1 MGALSAAMRSAMGAD
16 TEQHDCLLVA
26 PPEAVAVAHAIGL
39 PFTDVSPDLP
49 ETPPLNGIVVCLPD
63 TAPILTLPS
72 DWTGVW
78 ARVEPPPPGPWV
90 PLPVSAMS
98 DSEAFGRALR
108 TADAWRCD
116 RRQFTTKVSK
126 WDETVERAKELAIAL
141 TAERD
146 PQRLL
151 ALILSRTREFVPS
164 DAGSLYLVQQDAHG
178 QPCLRFAL
186 AQNDSVKAPWQ
197 ESTVPLKTTSIAG
210 AVAASGHVVNIDDVY
225 ALSPTDP
232 FHHDNSFDLRFGY
245 RTRSVVGIPLAT
257 RDGQVIG
264 VLQLINRKRRAGVP
278 LEEPT
283 QAAEVIPFQDVDVD
297 MLCSLASLAAVS
309 LETSLLYSE
318 IEQLFEG
325 FVRASVTTIEQ
336 RDPTTSGHSCRV
348 AEGTIALAKRVERL
362 ERGPWAGT
370 RFTAEDMRELRYAA
384 LLHDFGKVSV
394 PEKVLTKSRKLY
406 DDQLR
411 QIEERFRLAAISHRA
426 AQFEAW
432 LHAALDDPESIRE
445 QLPQL
450 MEELEE
456 HMYELDCMLCLIHAA
471 NQPNII
477 MAGDY
482 SSLDAIHR
490 RRFLDIQGLSQPL
503 LTKQEVHALSI
514 GRGTL
519 TPQERKE
526 IETHVTHSYNFL
538 RMIPWT
544 RDLARVPDLAYGHH
558 EKLDGSGYPRGL
570 AGDDIS
576 LGVRM
581 MTIAD
586 IFDALTAHD
595 RPYKKSMSLNEALHL
610 LEKQAQDGEI
620 DASLV
625 QLWIE
630 ARVWEDIQTP

>member
-1 MGALSAAMRSAMGAD
+1 
-16 TEQHDCLLVA
+16 
-26 PPEAVAVAHAIGL
+26 
-39 PFTDVSPDLP
+39 
-49 ETPPLNGIVVCLPD
+49 
-63 TAPILTLPS
+63 
-72 DWTGVW
+72 
-78 ARVEPPPPGPWV
+78 V
-90 PLPVSAMS
+90 PLPVSALS
-98 DSEAFGRALR
+98 DPEAFGRALQ

-151 ALILSRTREFVPS
+151 TLILSRTREFVPS

-186 AQNDSVKAPWQ
+186 AQNDSVNAPWQ

-245 RTRSVVGIPLAT
+245 RTRSIVGIPLAT
-257 RDGQVIG
+257 RDGQVLG

-278 LEEPT
+278 LEDPT
-283 QAAEVIPFQDVDVD
+283 QATEVIPFQDVDVD

-411 QIEERFRLAAISHRA
+411 QIEDRFRLAAVSHRA

-432 LHAALDDPESIRE
+432 LHAALDDPEPICE
-445 QLPQL
+445 QLPEL

-477 MAGDY
+477 MAGDH

-490 RRFLDIQGLSQPL
+490 GRFLDIQGLSQPL
-503 LTKQEVHALSI
+503 LTEQEVHALAI

>member
-1 MGALSAAMRSAMGAD
+1 MSAGAER
-16 TEQHDCLLVA
+16 HDCLLVA
-26 PPEAVAVAHAIGL
+26 PPEAVAVAYAIGL
-39 PFTDVSPDLP
+39 PFVAVSTHLP
-49 ETPPLNGIVVCLPD
+49 EPPPLNGIVVCLPD

-78 ARVEPPPPGPWV
+78 ARPEPPPPGPWV
-90 PLPVSAMS
+90 PLPVSAIS
-98 DSEAFGRALR
+98 DTEAFGRALQ

-116 RRQFTTKVSK
+116 RRQFTIKVGK
-126 WDETVERAKELAIAL
+126 WGETIERAQELAIAL

-151 ALILSRTREFVPS
+151 TLILSRTREFVPS
-164 DAGSLYLVQQDAHG
+164 DAGSLYLVQQDEHG

-186 AQNDSVKAPWQ
+186 AQNDSVNAPWQ
-197 ESTVPLKTTSIAG
+197 ESIVPLKTTSIAG

-232 FHHDNSFDLRFGY
+232 FLHDNSFDSRFNY
-245 RTRSVVGIPLAT
+245 RTRSVVGIPLVT
-257 RDGQVIG
+257 RDGQVLG

-278 LEEPT
+278 LEDPT
-283 QAAEVIPFQDVDVD
+283 QATEVTPFRDVDVE

-309 LETSLLYSE
+309 LETSLLYNE

-325 FVRASVTTIEQ
+325 FVHASITTIEQ
-336 RDPTTSGHSCRV
+336 RDPTTSGHSFRV
-348 AEGTIALAKRVERL
+348 AEGTIALARRVERL

-394 PEKVLTKSRKLY
+394 PEKILTKPRKLY
-406 DDQLR
+406 DEQLR
-411 QIEERFRLAAISHRA
+411 QIEDRFRLAAASHRA

-432 LHAALDDPESIRE
+432 LYAALDDPEQIRE
-445 QLPQL
+445 HLPQL

-456 HMYELDCMLCLIHAA
+456 HVYELDCMLGFIHAA
-471 NQPNII
+471 NQPTII
-477 MAGDY
+477 MTGDY
-482 SSLDAIHR
+482 SSLDAIRR
-490 RRFLDIQGLSQPL
+490 RRFLDLQGLSQPM
-503 LTKQEVHALSI
+503 LTELEVHALSI
-514 GRGTL
+514 GCGTL
-519 TPQERKE
+519 TPEERKE

-586 IFDALTAHD
+586 IFDALTAPD

-610 LEKQAQDGEI
+610 MEQYAENGEI

-630 ARVWEDIQTP
+630 ARAWEDIQTR